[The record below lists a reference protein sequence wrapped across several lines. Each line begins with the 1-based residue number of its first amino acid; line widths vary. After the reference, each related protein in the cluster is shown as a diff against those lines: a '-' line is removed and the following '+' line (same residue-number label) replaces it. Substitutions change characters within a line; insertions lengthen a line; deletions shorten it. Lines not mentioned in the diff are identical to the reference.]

1 MKSLFRAKMGYRRM
15 AGYQPELVCLL
26 SWLPNDK
33 IPLLTDISINS
44 KYGLYDSV
52 FFFDFSKIK
61 FLIFLNI
68 D

>member
-1 MKSLFRAKMGYRRM
+1 MGYRRM

-33 IPLLTDISINS
+33 LPILTDISINS
-44 KYGLYDSV
+44 KYGLYESIS
-52 FFFDFSKIK
+52 FFYKKKIK
-61 FLIFLNI
+61 FLFLFNL

>member
-1 MKSLFRAKMGYRRM
+1 MGYRRM

-33 IPLLTDISINS
+33 VPLLTDISINS
-44 KYGLYDSV
+44 KYGLYESMFSSQKK
-52 FFFDFSKIK
+52 FFSFKY
-61 FLIFLNI
+61 I